1 MPKWTLMELEYFYLL
16 KALGFQAL
24 IWTQARAETTRTWQL
39 FQRGL
44 GPSNTSCPAI
54 RTKTPTEQTEQQ
66 QNGRISVFSCV
77 FSKKASQQLALSV
90 LWFIRLASNQRTW
103 HNARRVTSLLGC
115 WVGTTKKSRE
125 QGSDRPP
132 ASALVCARQRWGEE
146 WGRTFC
152 SQGIIG

>member
-1 MPKWTLMELEYFYLL
+1 MPKWTLMESEAFYFL

-54 RTKTPTEQTEQQ
+54 RTKTPTEQTQHQ
-66 QNGRISVFSCV
+66 QNGCISVFSCV
-77 FSKKASQQLALSV
+77 FSKKSFTTTRFVSPMV
-90 LWFIRLASNQRTW
+90 YPP
-103 HNARRVTSLLGC
+103 SLKPKDMAQC
-115 WVGTTKKSRE
+115 KKSDLIAWVLGWYNQEE

-132 ASALVCARQRWGEE
+132 ASALVCACQRRGEE
-146 WGRTFC
+146 RGRTFC
-152 SQGIIG
+152 SQVIIG